1 MQASQCNVLGN
12 MRLVGLPP
20 GPAGSARMEIVFH
33 VDPAGVLNVTAM
45 DLDTNRQEQWLRQG
59 NMVANLS

>member
-1 MQASQCNVLGN
+1 